1 MTPEEFERLKE
12 AEKAHLRKLKALK
25 QAARQSRHQRSIG
38 GALGNLASSSNLL
51 DENDALVNQLNQ
63 DAVMGEAR
71 LDVALENMDAREDER
86 QQAAQRAQFEAD
98 QKRQRADDLITQMKR
113 QMGLID
119 DPAPTPASTAPD
131 PIEKT
136 VGKRQAPPATPASSP
151 DPIPDKTIGRR
162 RRS

>member
-1 MTPEEFERLKE
+1 MTPEEFERHKE

-25 QAARQSRHQRSIG
+25 QAAHQSRRQRSIG
-38 GALGNLASSSNLL
+38 GALGNLAASSNLL
-51 DENDALVNQLNQ
+51 DENDALVDRLNQ
-63 DAVMGEAR
+63 DAIMGEAR
-71 LDVALENMDAREDER
+71 LDVTLDNLNAREADR

-119 DPAPTPASTAPD
+119 DPAPAAENSPAD

-136 VGKRQAPPATPASSP
+136 VGKPQASPSPTSP
-151 DPIPDKTIGRR
+151 DEPLPDKTIGRR